1 MFGEVKGGRP
11 GKADRSF
18 SEGEDQISTQEET
31 MPKGIYPP
39 IPTPFQNGEVAYDK
53 LASNLQKWNQTG
65 LSGYLVLGSN
75 GEFVFLSEKEKIRI
89 LEVAREN
96 IPSSMKMIAGTGCE
110 STWETIELT
119 NQAARIGA
127 DLALIIT
134 PSYFKSLMRSEEM
147 IAHFRAVAD
156 ASRIPIMIYNVP
168 KFTGVTIDAETVA
181 KLAEHPNIV
190 GMKDSSADMPL
201 FAQYIKLSPAGFDV
215 MVGTASVLY
224 TGLCLGAVGG
234 IVAMANVA
242 PREAVEIQRLFE
254 AGKLQEARDLQ
265 LKMLPV
271 NAAVTVNYG
280 VPGLKA
286 AMDMV
291 GYYGGDPRP
300 PLLPPGAAVREKI
313 RAILQKA
320 DLL

>member
-1 MFGEVKGGRP
+1 
-11 GKADRSF
+11 
-18 SEGEDQISTQEET
+18 

-39 IPTPFQNGEVAYDK
+39 IPTPFRNGEVAYDE

-75 GEFVFLSEKEKIRI
+75 GEFVFLSEEEKIKI
-89 LEVAREN
+89 LEVARAN
-96 IPSSMKMIAGTGCE
+96 IPTSLKMIAGTGCE
-110 STWETIELT
+110 STWETIAFT
-119 NQAARIGA
+119 DKAAKIGA

-134 PSYFKSLMRSEEM
+134 PSYFKTLMKSEEM

-156 ASRIPIMIYNVP
+156 ASKIPVMIYNVP
-168 KFTGVTIDAETVA
+168 KFTGVSIDAETVA

-201 FAQYIKLSPAGFDV
+201 FAQFIKQCPAGFDV

-224 TGLCLGAVGG
+224 TGLCLGAMGG
-234 IVAMANVA
+234 IVAMGNVA
-242 PREAVEIQRLFE
+242 PRESIEIQRLFD
-254 AGKLQEARDLQ
+254 AGKLKEARDLQ

-271 NAAVTVNYG
+271 NAAVTANFG
-280 VPGLKA
+280 VPGLKV
-286 AMDMV
+286 AMDFV

-300 PLLPPGAAVREKI
+300 PLLPPKADVREKI
-313 RAILQKA
+313 KGILQKA
-320 DLL
+320 GVI

>member
-1 MFGEVKGGRP
+1 
-11 GKADRSF
+11 
-18 SEGEDQISTQEET
+18 

-53 LASNLQKWNQTG
+53 LASNLQKWNRTG

-75 GEFVFLSEKEKIRI
+75 GEFVFLSEKEKIKI
-89 LEVAREN
+89 LEVARKN
-96 IPSSMKMIAGTGCE
+96 IPSPLKMIAGTGCE
-110 STWETIELT
+110 STWETIQLT
-119 NQAARIGA
+119 NQAAEIGA

-134 PSYFKSLMRSEEM
+134 PSYFKSLMKSEEM
-147 IAHFRAVAD
+147 MAHFRAIAD
-156 ASRIPIMIYNVP
+156 ASKIPVMIYNVP
-168 KFTGVTIDAETVA
+168 KFTGVNIEAETVA

-201 FAQYIKLSPAGFDV
+201 FAQFIKQCPAGFDV

-242 PREAVEIQRLFE
+242 PQEAVEIQRLFD
-254 AGKLQEARDLQ
+254 AGKLKEARDLQ

-271 NAAVTVNYG
+271 NAAVTVNNG

-300 PLLPPGAAVREKI
+300 PLLPPKPDVKEKI
-313 RAILQKA
+313 KGILQKA
-320 DLL
+320 GLL

>member
-1 MFGEVKGGRP
+1 
-11 GKADRSF
+11 
-18 SEGEDQISTQEET
+18 

-53 LASNLQKWNQTG
+53 LSSNLQKWNRTG

-75 GEFVFLSEKEKIRI
+75 GEFVFLSEKEKIKI
-89 LEVAREN
+89 LEVARQN
-96 IPSSMKMIAGTGCE
+96 IPSSLKMIAGTGCE

-119 NQAARIGA
+119 NKAAEIGA

-134 PSYFKSLMRSEEM
+134 PSYFKSLMKSEEM
-147 IAHFRAVAD
+147 ITHFRVVAD
-156 ASRIPIMIYNVP
+156 ASKIPVMIYNVP
-168 KFTGVTIDAETVA
+168 KFTGVSIDAETVA

-201 FAQYIKLSPAGFDV
+201 FAQFIKLAPAGFDV

-234 IVAMANVA
+234 VVAMANVA
-242 PREAVEIQRLFE
+242 PKEAVEIQRLFE
-254 AGKLQEARDLQ
+254 AGKLQEAKELQ

-280 VPGLKA
+280 VPGLKV
-286 AMDMV
+286 AMDLV

-300 PLLPPGAAVREKI
+300 PLLPPKSEVKEKI
-313 RAILQKA
+313 KGILQQA
-320 DLL
+320 GLL